1 MHVRHG
7 DFGEWCWDAERF
19 EDCFAPLSAVA
30 RRVQYVLCISSYLIF
45 ETQTRF
51 TYREVRDEV
60 LERHGIDIPMK
71 HVIMTSDET
80 DETWWDEV
88 ASYGWKRI
96 DHAGQRTA
104 ERYSRW

>member
-1 MHVRHG
+1 
-7 DFGEWCWDAERF
+7 
-19 EDCFAPLSAVA
+19 
-30 RRVQYVLCISSYLIF
+30 
-45 ETQTRF
+45 
-51 TYREVRDEV
+51 
-60 LERHGIDIPMK
+60 MK

-80 DETWWDEV
+80 NEAWWDEV